1 MIVIAIHHH
10 CNPHDQIAAIATP
23 SSSDLGFLVVVTEMD
38 ELRERKRRVRYS
50 GGSTGRRFWN
60 ERRRGS
66 GGRRGKRDRAHRESE
81 REERKRERELE
92 NIKAF
97 GKEIARRRLPAMVRA
112 IMVKRYD
119 GFTFGLAFST
129 KESFIFNKTQLSPC
143 DRRLFL
149 AGSTA
154 QLAMFRPKVG
164 EISLLT
170 LNGTQ
175 FNPNMTGG
183 YMVAFAGRQYAAR
196 SVPIF
201 VVDMTNTVTSFT
213 LVLEFQKGTLQNL
226 YWKKFGCASCT
237 GKSVTAIPTSNCKG
251 SGGAVDCNLGIQ
263 LAFSG
268 TDKNE
273 EVLNSWYEV
282 ANLRQYSLFALYSNL
297 RETLT
302 GPFGNL
308 F

>member
-1 MIVIAIHHH
+1 
-10 CNPHDQIAAIATP
+10 
-23 SSSDLGFLVVVTEMD
+23 
-38 ELRERKRRVRYS
+38 
-50 GGSTGRRFWN
+50 
-60 ERRRGS
+60 
-66 GGRRGKRDRAHRESE
+66 
-81 REERKRERELE
+81 
-92 NIKAF
+92 
-97 GKEIARRRLPAMVRA
+97 MVRA
-112 IMVKRYD
+112 IMVTHIAIMTLMMIQAKAWDTNHVFDPCLDAKVKRYD

-129 KESFIFNKTQLSPC
+129 KESFIFNETQLSPC
-143 DRRLFL
+143 DRRLLL

-154 QLAMFRPKVG
+154 QLAMFKPKVD

-175 FNPNMTGG
+175 FNP
-183 YMVAFAGRQYAAR
+183 VSR

-201 VVDMTNTVTSFT
+201 VADMTNTVTSFT
-213 LVLEFQKGTLQNL
+213 LIRPIQSNL
-226 YWKKFGCASCT
+226 M
-237 GKSVTAIPTSNCKG
+237 CKCLNSKRALFKTCIGRSLGVPHALG
-251 SGGAVDCNLGIQ
+251 SIQ

-268 TDKNE
+268 TDKNK
-273 EVLNSWYEV
+273 EVLNLWYEV

>member
-1 MIVIAIHHH
+1 M
-10 CNPHDQIAAIATP
+10 P
-23 SSSDLGFLVVVTEMD
+23 SGLSIPLQFL
-38 ELRERKRRVRYS
+38 
-50 GGSTGRRFWN
+50 
-60 ERRRGS
+60 
-66 GGRRGKRDRAHRESE
+66 H
-81 REERKRERELE
+81 
-92 NIKAF
+92 
-97 GKEIARRRLPAMVRA
+97 RRLPAMVRPIMVTHIA
-112 IMVKRYD
+112 IMTLMMIQAKAWDTNHVFDPCLDAKVQRYD

-129 KESFIFNKTQLSPC
+129 KESFIFNETQLSLC
-143 DRRLFL
+143 DRRLLL
-149 AGSTA
+149 ASSTA
-154 QLAMFRPKVG
+154 QLAMFRPKVD

-175 FNPNMTGG
+175 FNPNMAGG

-201 VVDMTNTVTSFT
+201 VADMTNTVTSFT
-213 LVLEFQKGTLQNL
+213 LVLEFQKGTLQDL
-226 YWKKFGCASCT
+226 YWKKFGCVNHTDC
-237 GKSVTAIPTSNCKG
+237 AIPTSNCIG
-251 SGGAVDCNLGIQ
+251 NGGAVDCNLGIQ

-282 ANLRQYSLFALYSNL
+282 ANLRQHSLLTLYSNL

-302 GPFGNL
+302 GPFSNL

>member
-1 MIVIAIHHH
+1 MTLMMIQA
-10 CNPHDQIAAIATP
+10 
-23 SSSDLGFLVVVTEMD
+23 
-38 ELRERKRRVRYS
+38 
-50 GGSTGRRFWN
+50 
-60 ERRRGS
+60 
-66 GGRRGKRDRAHRESE
+66 
-81 REERKRERELE
+81 
-92 NIKAF
+92 KAWDTNHVF
-97 GKEIARRRLPAMVRA
+97 DPCLDAK
-112 IMVKRYD
+112 VKRYD

-129 KESFIFNKTQLSPC
+129 KESFIFNETQLSPC
-143 DRRLFL
+143 DRRLLL

-154 QLAMFRPKVG
+154 QLAMFKPKVD

-175 FNPNMTGG
+175 FNP
-183 YMVAFAGRQYAAR
+183 
-196 SVPIF
+196 
-201 VVDMTNTVTSFT
+201 
-213 LVLEFQKGTLQNL
+213 
-226 YWKKFGCASCT
+226 
-237 GKSVTAIPTSNCKG
+237 TAIPTSNCKG

-263 LAFSG
+263 FAFSG
-268 TDKNE
+268 TDKNK